1 MHASAAFAIGTV
13 FAESGGEEHR
23 WLRRTLGY
31 GIAGAT
37 AYARLNDNVHWF
49 SDVVAG
55 AAIGI
60 STAHFVMNRD
70 EETEGTRIFAG
81 AGGRRRH
88 AHLLANAD
96 TE

>member
-13 FAESGGEEHR
+13 FAESGDEEHR

-37 AYARLNDNVHWF
+37 AYARLHDNVHWF

-60 STAHFVMNRD
+60 STARFVMHRD
-70 EETEGTRIFAG
+70 DEGAKHSG
-81 AGGRRRH
+81 MSLVPVEGGLMLTYWR
-88 AHLLANAD
+88 
-96 TE
+96 TP